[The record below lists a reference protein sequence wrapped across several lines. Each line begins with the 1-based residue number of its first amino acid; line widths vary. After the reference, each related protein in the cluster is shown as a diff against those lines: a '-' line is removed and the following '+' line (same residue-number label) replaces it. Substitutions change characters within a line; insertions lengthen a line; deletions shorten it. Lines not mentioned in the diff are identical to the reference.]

1 VSYAVGKKL
10 MKMFEGKPESTCSIS
25 NHSKWHF
32 RQALYGEQGWRSG
45 ESVRLPPMCPGFDW
59 VEFVVGFLLCSESF
73 FSGCSGFLLSS
84 KTNISKFRFDLEV
97 RQFSG
102 IFTSLS

>member
-1 VSYAVGKKL
+1 
-10 MKMFEGKPESTCSIS
+10 M
-25 NHSKWHF
+25 
-32 RQALYGEQGWRSG
+32 QGWHSG
-45 ESVRLPPMCPGFDW
+45 ESACLPPMCPGFDSGTRRHMW
-59 VEFVVGFLLCSESF
+59 AEFVVGSLLCSERF
-73 FSGCSGFLLSS
+73 FSRYFGFLLSS